1 MSWKCPKKA
10 KPAQSLEA
18 APAIHQMMVR
28 WEPCGENGPTEL
40 IYSVKTRN
48 RFAALATG
56 APPVTP
62 TQALNFLDSASP
74 QLNSVGSEEFLDLEV
89 VLDSG
94 ACEHVV
100 DSSMTPGYQVLESE
114 GSRSRLMF
122 SRCKWGENAQSRRG
136 PSPIELRR

>member
-10 KPAQSLEA
+10 KAAQSLEA

-28 WEPCGENGPTEL
+28 WEPCDECGPAEMS
-40 IYSVKTRN
+40 YPVKTRN

-56 APPVTP
+56 GPPVTP
-62 TQALNFLDSASP
+62 TQTLNFPDSASP

-100 DSSMTPGYQVLESE
+100 DSSMTSGYQVLESE
-114 GSRSRLMF
+114 GIRSGSCFLAAN
-122 SRCKWGENAQSRRG
+122 GES
-136 PSPIELRR
+136 